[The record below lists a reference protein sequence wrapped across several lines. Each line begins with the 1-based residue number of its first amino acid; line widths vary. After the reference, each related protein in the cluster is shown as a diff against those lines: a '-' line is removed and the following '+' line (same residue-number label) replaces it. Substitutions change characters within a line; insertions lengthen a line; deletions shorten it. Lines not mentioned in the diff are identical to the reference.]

1 MSLGSSV
8 GFKEV
13 LNVLVGQ
20 EKLSLQG
27 LLEYYRPL
35 YDWLMEQN
43 VKENNEIGWEK
54 SDKCQS

>member
-13 LNVLVGQ
+13 LKVLVGQ
-20 EKLSLQG
+20 EELSLQG

-43 VKENNEIGWEK
+43 AKEYNEIGWEK
-54 SDKCQS
+54 SDSK